1 MRIRRKI
8 YCLRLGMMFCFIHCN
23 HCQLQSLRRG
33 MWTVSFRIALDDLFD
48 CGAHHITTM
57 KGQVIVNRNVKDEN
71 SSKNRI
77 GFNGLPFSI
86 ILRKRL
92 SIILRYFKTNSKI
105 CHQPMV
111 LMFCPIARAG
121 DS

>member
-1 MRIRRKI
+1 MLFI
-8 YCLRLGMMFCFIHCN
+8 YD
-23 HCQLQSLRRG
+23 
-33 MWTVSFRIALDDLFD
+33 T
-48 CGAHHITTM
+48 
-57 KGQVIVNRNVKDEN
+57 E
-71 SSKNRI
+71 
-77 GFNGLPFSI
+77 LPFSI

-92 SIILRYFKTNSKI
+92 SIILRYFKTNSKV

>member
-1 MRIRRKI
+1 
-8 YCLRLGMMFCFIHCN
+8 MFCFIHCN

-71 SSKNRI
+71 SFKNRI

-92 SIILRYFKTNSKI
+92 SIILRYFKTNS
-105 CHQPMV
+105 
-111 LMFCPIARAG
+111 
-121 DS
+121 